1 MPRVLLLLFVT
12 CFLPATILAA
22 SLPLPTEGHYVL
34 NGVVQHL
41 EDPEK
46 AFSPDQVRN
55 LESGDWQTAGAEAFN
70 QGISDSAWWF
80 RLRVA
85 NTGDQAHERLLEIDY
100 PLLDHVAVYVYDR
113 DRQLASYQLGDN
125 QPYHQRPLDHH
136 NYLIPLN
143 WEPGQALTIFVRI
156 ESSGALWAPFT
167 LWTHEAFVGHDGDRG
182 MARGLFSGA
191 LAIFVVYNLL
201 LFLSVKER
209 SYLYYVCA
217 YTCLLLFSA
226 TFSGLSFR
234 YIWPTATTWNE
245 LAVPIFLAGTSV
257 FGNLL
262 ACELLRLRQE
272 RSPLARILQI
282 GAVVG
287 VLVIMATFLVPYQW
301 ALTLAMAFG
310 TTSFVVAFIIGIRR
324 VSRGGITERLFT
336 VALAFAVVSSLPS
349 SLAAAD
355 LMPLN
360 AISQQSVYFGTIIGA
375 LLLSFAL
382 ASRITDD
389 RRLRQLAHEQ
399 ALLTTQRAKTELEQ
413 QVRERTREQQR
424 LSEHLQE
431 LSITDAMTGASN
443 RRHLEQRLEQ
453 EWKRCGD
460 TGRHLAVILLDAD
473 KFKHINDTYGH
484 AAGDACLIDI
494 IQRSRHC
501 LRRPADVFA
510 RFGGEEFCVL
520 LPETDQNGATTIA
533 ERIRLAV
540 AQTPVEYEG
549 ELIPVTISA
558 GVASTVP
565 DPETPPDRL
574 LNLADKALYE
584 AKESG
589 RNRVCARRLKTS
601 GSDQEGIQ

>member
-1 MPRVLLLLFVT
+1 M
-12 CFLPATILAA
+12 
-22 SLPLPTEGHYVL
+22 
-34 NGVVQHL
+34 QHL
-41 EDPEK
+41 EDPDK
-46 AFSPDQVRN
+46 ALTADQVR
-55 LESGDWQTAGAEAFN
+55 ESQSSDWQTAGAEAFN

-85 NTGDQAHERLLEIDY
+85 NTGGQAHERLLEIDY
-100 PLLDHVAVYVYDR
+100 PLLDHVDVYVYDG
-113 DRQLASYQLGDN
+113 DRQLAAYQLGDD
-125 QPYHQRPLDHH
+125 QPYHQRPLNHH

-143 WEPGQALTIFVRI
+143 WQPGQALTVLVRV
-156 ESSGALWAPFT
+156 ESSGALWAPFA

-201 LFLSVKER
+201 LFLSVRER
-209 SYLYYVCA
+209 SYLYYVCS
-217 YTCLLLFSA
+217 YTSLLLFSA
-226 TFSGLSFR
+226 TFAGLGFR

-245 LAVPIFLAGTSV
+245 LAVPIFLTGTSV

-262 ACELLRLRQE
+262 ACELLRLRVE
-272 RSPLARILQI
+272 RSPLARIFQI
-282 GAVVG
+282 GAMVG
-287 VLVIMATFLVPYQW
+287 VLIILATFMVPYQW
-301 ALTLAMAFG
+301 ALTLSIIFG
-310 TTSFVVAFIIGIRR
+310 TASFAVAFLIGILR
-324 VSRGGITERLFT
+324 VPRGGITERLFT

-355 LMPLN
+355 LVPLN
-360 AISQQSVYFGTIIGA
+360 AISQQSVYYGTIMAA

-389 RRLRQLAHEQ
+389 RRLRQMAHRE
-399 ALLTTQRAKTELEQ
+399 ALLTTQRAKTELEE
-413 QVRERTREQQR
+413 QVQERTREQQR

-460 TGRHLAVILLDAD
+460 AGRQLAVILLDAD
-473 KFKHINDTYGH
+473 NFKHVNDTYGH

-494 IQRSRHC
+494 IQRSSHC

-520 LPETDQNGATTIA
+520 LPETDQKGAITIA
-533 ERIRLAV
+533 ERIRLAIGQ
-540 AQTPVEYEG
+540 APVEYEG
-549 ELIPVTISA
+549 ELIPITISA

-574 LNLADKALYE
+574 LNLADKALYD

-589 RNRVCARRLKTS
+589 RNRVCARRLDES
-601 GSDQEGIQ
+601 GPDHGGIQ